1 MSEKTKM
8 RGLVY
13 VIVILFTIHC
23 SLFTIS
29 CSTIDCPVNS
39 IVETIWKVYDSKG
52 QEMKLTDTLTVTTVR
67 RDGVKDTVL
76 DGRKSTVLNKLTEKS
91 TFNLPVSYS
100 HPEDTFVFHFDNNA
114 NNNLHVTD
122 TVLIKK
128 EDYPHF
134 ESVDCNA
141 IFFHMLTDIRYTRNY
156 IDSIVIKNSSV
167 TYDYETVHLHIY
179 PKSSH

>member
-13 VIVILFTIHC
+13 GIVILLTIHC

-29 CSTIDCPVNS
+29 CSSIDCPVNS
-39 IVETIWKVYDSKG
+39 IVETIWKVCDSEGK
-52 QEMKLTDTLTVTTVR
+52 ELKLTDTLTVTTVR
-67 RDGVKDTVL
+67 RDGDAIIVL
-76 DGRKSTVLNKLTEKS
+76 NGRDNTVLNKLTDKS
-91 TFNLPVSYS
+91 MFNLSISYS
-100 HPEDTFVFHFDNNA
+100 HPEDTFVFHFDNSNDT
-114 NNNLHVTD
+114 LHVKD
-122 TVLIKK
+122 TVWIKK

-141 IFFHMLTDIRYTRNY
+141 LYFHTLKDIRYTRNY
-156 IDSIVIKNSSV
+156 IDSIVIKNPSV